1 MKDIKRIIII
11 DDDKELCNLL
21 KKCLENDNYV
31 ISMAHSGIKGL
42 EMVRKGDY
50 HLVILDVMLP
60 QLSGLT
66 VLTEIRQSMNM
77 PVLMLSA
84 KDQELD
90 KVLGLKS
97 GADDYLT
104 KPFGLSELSAR
115 VDSLIRRFTT
125 LGGQETTINE
135 LSYGNIHIDLIKR
148 IVIKNGNEV
157 ILTAKEFELIS
168 FLASHPE
175 HVFSKKQIYQQ
186 VWQDDYIY
194 NDNNI
199 MALIRR
205 TRKKI
210 EDDPENPVLIQTAWE
225 VGYRFHWEGN

>member
-104 KPFGLSELSAR
+104 
-115 VDSLIRRFTT
+115 
-125 LGGQETTINE
+125 
-135 LSYGNIHIDLIKR
+135 
-148 IVIKNGNEV
+148 
-157 ILTAKEFELIS
+157 
-168 FLASHPE
+168 
-175 HVFSKKQIYQQ
+175 
-186 VWQDDYIY
+186 
-194 NDNNI
+194 
-199 MALIRR
+199 
-205 TRKKI
+205 
-210 EDDPENPVLIQTAWE
+210 
-225 VGYRFHWEGN
+225 